1 MLLLQTESGALKSA
15 IIDQALRAITGI
27 QLDFIKPA
35 GSARRVLFVY
45 SLLFKRPP
53 IVVIRVPERLIGHQ
67 YADLTAAVRA
77 LADTF
82 GLRVIVDGSPN
93 SLPAELLTT
102 NRETVIAVEPMS
114 REQIES
120 IPELEGFINL
130 LKSCNLDGPVWKVL
144 GGSPAKYLKLTEAF
158 ELSNTASEE
167 FVDQV
172 KNHLQS
178 VLGEA
183 LNKSVAKSSANTKA
197 IVDVFR
203 QKKAIKIPIMELIA
217 MGLLV
222 DYPNK
227 VFREVKTS
235 GRWFVEPATSAVS
248 LIIAGNI
255 QDDDDVYELLE
266 KLFNETKEK
275 VK

>member
-35 GSARRVLFVY
+35 GSARRVLFFY

-53 IVVIRVPERLIGHQ
+53 IVVIRVSERQIGER
-67 YADLTAAVRA
+67 YAAVTAAVRA

-144 GGSPAKYLKLTEAF
+144 GGSPAKYLKVEEAF
-158 ELSNTASEE
+158 ELSSEE

-172 KNHLQS
+172 KNHLHS
-178 VLGEA
+178 VLDEA
-183 LNKSVAKSSANTKA
+183 LTMNVANSSANTKA
-197 IVDVFR
+197 IIDVFR
-203 QKKAIKIPIMELIA
+203 QKKAIEMSKMELVA

-235 GRWFVEPATSAVS
+235 RGRFVEPATSAVS

-255 QDDDDVYELLE
+255 QDDAGVKELLE
-266 KLFNETKEK
+266 KLFNKTKEK